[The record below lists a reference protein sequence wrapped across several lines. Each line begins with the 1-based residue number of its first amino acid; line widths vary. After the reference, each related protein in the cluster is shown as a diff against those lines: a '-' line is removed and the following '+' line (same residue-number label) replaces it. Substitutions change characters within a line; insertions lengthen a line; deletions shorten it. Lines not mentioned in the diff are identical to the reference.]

1 MTITATQPQRPFLSI
16 KEAAPLTGMGERW
29 LWRRIG
35 RKNGP
40 PFVKRGKR
48 IFFPR
53 DQFEEWNKQKIIR

>member
-1 MTITATQPQRPFLSI
+1 
-16 KEAAPLTGMGERW
+16 LTGMGERW

>member
-1 MTITATQPQRPFLSI
+1 MTTGAPQTQRHLLSL
-16 KEAAPLTGMGERW
+16 KEAAPLTGMGVQW
-29 LWRRIG
+29 LWKRLN

-40 PFVKRGKR
+40 PFVKRGRR